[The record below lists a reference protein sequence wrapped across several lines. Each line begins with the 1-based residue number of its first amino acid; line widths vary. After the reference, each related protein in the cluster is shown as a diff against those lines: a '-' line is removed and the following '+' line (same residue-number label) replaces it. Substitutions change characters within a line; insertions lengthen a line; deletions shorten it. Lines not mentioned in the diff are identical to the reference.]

1 MILHC
6 KMGFITILN
15 KTMSNVGNV
24 FGFMLGTM
32 AKHIQDHRFVHPRKG
47 LELENTNGKGN
58 KKQDEGLKFKQ
69 DEEIIYIYKPW
80 KSFATIFQSLVF
92 PILFHSKCLSSSI

>member
-69 DEEIIYIYKPW
+69 DEEIIYIYINPGSPLPPFFRAW
-80 KSFATIFQSLVF
+80 FSPSFS
-92 PILFHSKCLSSSI
+92 